1 MRASA
6 AAVLVAAGPG
16 TRLGAGVPKA
26 FVELAGTPLVIHSLR
41 ALLSAPSI
49 ESVVV
54 VVSPSCLEDARQLLD
69 RHGPWRCN
77 PAVAPGGPERRDS
90 VRNGLAATGSAELI
104 AIHDAARPFVS
115 REAVE
120 AAVAA
125 AALHGAAIVGTPA
138 VDTVKRLHPDGW
150 IESTLPRRQ
159 LWLAQTPQVFRAD
172 LIRAAHAQPSI
183 ADDATDDAMLA
194 ERLGTRVYVV
204 PGNPENRKITTP
216 EDLRWAEWVLTRPPG
231 SR

>member
-6 AAVLVAAGPG
+6 AAVIVAAGPG

-26 FVELAGTPLVIHSLR
+26 FVELAGTPLVVHSLR
-41 ALLSAPSI
+41 ALLNAPSI

-54 VVSPSCLEDARQLLD
+54 VVSPSCLDDARRLLD
-69 RHGPWRCN
+69 RHGPWRCM
-77 PAVAPGGPERRDS
+77 PTLAAGGAERRDS
-90 VRNGLAATGSAELI
+90 VRNGLAMAGSAELI

-125 AALHGAAIVGTPA
+125 AARHGAAIVGTPA
-138 VDTVKRLHPDGW
+138 VDTVKQLHPDGW

-159 LWLAQTPQVFRAD
+159 IWLAQTPQVFRAD
-172 LIRAAHAQPSI
+172 LIRAAHAQTSI
-183 ADDATDDAMLA
+183 PGDATDDAMLV

-216 EDLRWAEWVLTRPPG
+216 EDLRWAEWVLTRPAG